1 MNSLKL
7 FEGIVSHS
15 RSSPVDH
22 TFTYRMFQ
30 IWVDLKKT
38 TEIDSISRWWSTK
51 TFNLVRFK
59 RQNYLPSEK
68 SLYDE
73 ACSTIKL
80 HTGNNFSGDA
90 FLLANLSYWG
100 TCFNPIVFIACY
112 EGNELRYLITEV
124 HNTPWNERFV
134 YVHDTH
140 ANDKK
145 GDSKGYHQA
154 NFDKAF
160 HVSPF
165 MPMNLQYRWKYR
177 IGESSF
183 FIKMTLQQKGQSLFN
198 ATMKLN
204 GTQLNRQQAN
214 LLPFRYPMICAK
226 VIAAIYWQALKLWL
240 KRVPIFRHP
249 K

>member
-7 FEGIVSHS
+7 FEGTVSHS
-15 RSSPVDH
+15 RSTPVDH

-38 TEIDSISRWWSTK
+38 AEIDSISRWWSTK

-80 HTGNNFSGDA
+80 HTNNDFSGNA

-100 TCFNPIVFIACY
+100 MCFNPIVFIACY
-112 EGNELRYLITEV
+112 EDNELRYLITEV
-124 HNTPWNERFV
+124 HNTPWNERFI

-140 ANDKK
+140 ANNKQTN
-145 GDSKGYHQA
+145 SKGYHQA
-154 NFDKAF
+154 DFDKAF

-177 IGESSF
+177 IDKSSF
-183 FIKMTLQQKGQSLFN
+183 FIKMTLQQKGQSIFN

-204 GTQLNRQQAN
+204 GTQLSRQKAN
-214 LLPFRYPMICAK
+214 LLPFRYPLICAK

-240 KRVPIFRHP
+240 KRIPTFRHP